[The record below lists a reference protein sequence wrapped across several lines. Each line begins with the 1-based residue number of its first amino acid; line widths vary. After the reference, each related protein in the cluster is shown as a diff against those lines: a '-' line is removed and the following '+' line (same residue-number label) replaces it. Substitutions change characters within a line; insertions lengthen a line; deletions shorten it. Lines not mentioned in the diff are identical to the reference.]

1 MKLFPISALAGAVI
15 FSLPNSLSAQ
25 EANSEIADTFSEE
38 AEQIVIL
45 GSRRPG
51 RSVVESNV
59 PIDLIGEDTM
69 QAGGYTDISRQ
80 LQNVVPSFNYYQP
93 SLVDGTEHIKPAS

>member
-25 EANSEIADTFSEE
+25 EANSEIADTFSED

-59 PIDLIGEDTM
+59 PIDLIGEDTL
-69 QAGGYTDISRQ
+69 QACSINNCEGGIQMFEEPLT
-80 LQNVVPSFNYYQP
+80 LTA
-93 SLVDGTEHIKPAS
+93 L